1 MTKNQVTVVTSGI
14 AAISAIVV
22 AAFGWYG
29 THPSQPESAGD
40 EAPAVDCRRASQPG
54 DEATKIT
61 FVNQSQQTVQLFWV
75 DTSGIE
81 SPYEVLVPGQRA
93 SNDTTV
99 GHSWCV
105 RERDTGAAVAFA
117 IASGDEQA
125 VVIQ

>member
-1 MTKNQVTVVTSGI
+1 MTKNQVTVVTSAI

-22 AAFGWYG
+22 AAFGWQG
-29 THPSQPESAGD
+29 THPSPTESARDG
-40 EAPAVDCRRASQPG
+40 AAAVDCRRASLQG
-54 DEATKIT
+54 DEATTIT
-61 FVNQSQQTVQLFWV
+61 FVNQSKQSVQLFWV

-81 SPYEVLVPGQRA
+81 MPYEALGPGERA

-105 RERDTGAAVAFA
+105 RERNTGVAVAFA
-117 IASGDEQA
+117 IASADEQA

>member
-22 AAFGWYG
+22 AAFGWQS
-29 THPSQPESAGD
+29 THPTQPESAREG
-40 EAPAVDCRRASQPG
+40 AASVNCRRASLPG
-54 DEATKIT
+54 DEATTIT
-61 FVNQSQQTVQLFWV
+61 FVNQTQQTVQLFWV

-81 SPYEVLVPGQRA
+81 SPYEALAPGERV

-105 RERDTGAAVAFA
+105 RERDTGAAVAFP
-117 IASGDEQA
+117 IASADEQA